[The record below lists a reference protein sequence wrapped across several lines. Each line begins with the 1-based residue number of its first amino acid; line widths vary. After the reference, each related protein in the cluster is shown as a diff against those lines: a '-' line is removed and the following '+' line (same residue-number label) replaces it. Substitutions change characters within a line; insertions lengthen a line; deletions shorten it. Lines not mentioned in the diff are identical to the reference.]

1 VDGIGYLIVLFAGH
15 FETVPTIATTLIP
28 IIRACSILQPK
39 DITEFENGH
48 IDRAFGAVHDRDLEC
63 IVVLVNLC
71 TVKFD
76 LGSDVFVEL
85 SDRCYIANR
94 AKASIFIS
102 VHCNSATSVS
112 ANGTEVYYCYGA
124 NSTDLANKVYK
135 QMINE
140 MPLIERGVK
149 QNNYVVIR
157 DTEMPAILCELAF
170 ISNYSDRMKLTD
182 PECQAKWA
190 KAICKGICAYYGV
203 SYLELD

>member
-1 VDGIGYLIVLFAGH
+1 
-15 FETVPTIATTLIP
+15 
-28 IIRACSILQPK
+28 
-39 DITEFENGH
+39 
-48 IDRAFGAVHDRDLEC
+48 
-63 IVVLVNLC
+63 
-71 TVKFD
+71 
-76 LGSDVFVEL
+76 
-85 SDRCYIANR
+85 
-94 AKASIFIS
+94 
-102 VHCNSATSVS
+102 VS

-140 MPLIERGVK
+140 MPLTERGVK